1 MIPRRVTVARTV
13 LHNMRKQGFRTKAEA
28 NTYAFNFL
36 ASAIQSG
43 TWTQENLIAATNAL
57 ETGIGEVK

>member
-1 MIPRRVTVARTV
+1 MMPRSTNVARIV
-13 LHNMRKQGFRTKAEA
+13 LQNMRDKGFRTKAEA

-43 TWTQENLIAATNAL
+43 TWTKENLIAATNAL